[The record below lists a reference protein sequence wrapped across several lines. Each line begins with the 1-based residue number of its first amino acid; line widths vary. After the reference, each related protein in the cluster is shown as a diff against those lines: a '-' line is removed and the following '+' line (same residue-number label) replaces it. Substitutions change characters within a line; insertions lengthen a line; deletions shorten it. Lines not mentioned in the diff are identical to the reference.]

1 MHFISHFQRTLTKC
15 KPIAFDLNGIVQSED
30 CLMLR
35 SIKVHLSLCRSILS
49 EAVPVIKD
57 VFLQEIMTLSGS
69 AFEDE
74 TVDVDSIKFA
84 CKHSLQRFYFSTL
97 FLQNKSRCRSA

>member
-1 MHFISHFQRTLTKC
+1 
-15 KPIAFDLNGIVQSED
+15 
-30 CLMLR
+30 MLR

-84 CKHSLQRFYFSTL
+84 RKHFLRRFYFSTL
-97 FLQNKSRCRSA
+97 FSLIFFL